1 MIGKQT
7 EERKWFTLE
16 ERKAIHKANYGICAC
31 CGKKLTVKSMTIFEH
46 IFKQDILK
54 YTVMT
59 PYEDAIQII
68 FNPNASYFG
77 ESYRHGQIQD
87 TENSNDVWYHI
98 VEVMR
103 RNILEEVANTLRTKS
118 T

>member
-31 CGKKLTVKSMTIFEH
+31 
-46 IFKQDILK
+46 
-54 YTVMT
+54 
-59 PYEDAIQII
+59 
-68 FNPNASYFG
+68 
-77 ESYRHGQIQD
+77 RHGQIQD